1 VSAGPRV
8 RWGILGAG
16 GIAHTVGADI
26 AASPASVV
34 AAVASRDASRSASL
48 AAALG
53 AGRAYGSY
61 EALVADPDVD
71 VVYVATTHAQHHA
84 AALLALRA
92 GKPVLVE
99 KPIGVNA
106 REAREIAA
114 VAAAKGL
121 LCLEGMWLRLNPT
134 AVAVWAAV
142 AAGEIGDV
150 VAVRADVS
158 HRFDYD
164 PGHRMFDPAL
174 GGGALLDLGVYAAA
188 FVLPL
193 IGRPVNVRASGTLAP
208 TGVDA
213 SAVVTWTSATGR
225 VAALTCSSTTEG
237 GSGATIVGTAG
248 WIEVAGPLFR
258 TEAFTIS
265 TTTGSRTE
273 ARLLPP
279 GNGYSLEVAEIERC
293 LAAGEIV
300 SRLMPLADSVAVL
313 EALDEARRQLGVR
326 YQADEEN

>member
-1 VSAGPRV
+1 VTARPKV

-53 AGRAYGSY
+53 AGRVHDSY

-71 VVYVATTHAQHHA
+71 VVYVATTHAQHHGP
-84 AALLALRA
+84 ALLALRA
-92 GKPVLVE
+92 RKPVLVE
-99 KPIGVNA
+99 KPICVNA
-106 REAREIAA
+106 REARDLQT
-114 VAAAKGL
+114 VASASGL

-134 AVAVWAAV
+134 AQAAWAVV
-142 AAGEIGDV
+142 AAGEIGEV

-158 HRFDYD
+158 HRFDYH
-164 PGHRMFDPAL
+164 PGHRMFDPAQ

-188 FVLPL
+188 FALPL
-193 IGRPVNVRASGTLAP
+193 TGRPGNVRATGTMAP

-213 SAVVTWTSATGR
+213 SVVMTWTSVSGAVAT
-225 VAALTCSSTTEG
+225 LTCSSTTEG
-237 GSGATIVGTAG
+237 GSGATIIGTAG

-258 TEAFTIS
+258 TETLTVS
-265 TTTGSRTE
+265 TSAGSRTE
-273 ARLLPP
+273 TRPLPA
-279 GNGYSLEVAEIERC
+279 GNGYSLEVEEVERC
-293 LAAGEIV
+293 LAAGETD
-300 SRLMPLADSVAVL
+300 SRLMPLAAGIEVL

>member
-1 VSAGPRV
+1 VSAGPKV

-16 GIAHTVGADI
+16 GIARTVGADI

-34 AAVASRDASRSASL
+34 GAVASRDAARATHL

-53 AGRAYGSY
+53 ADRAYGSY

-71 VVYVATTHAQHHA
+71 VVYVATTHAQHHD

-99 KPIGVNA
+99 KPLGVNA
-106 REAREIAA
+106 RQARDIQAEATAS
-114 VAAAKGL
+114 GL

-134 AVAVWAAV
+134 VLAVWAAV
-142 AAGEIGDV
+142 AAGEIGDI

-164 PGHRMFDPAL
+164 PGHRLFDPAL

-193 IGRPVNVRASGTLAP
+193 IGRPSNVRAAGSLAP
-208 TGVDA
+208 TGVDVSVA
-213 SAVVTWTSATGR
+213 LTWTSTTGQVAT
-225 VAALTCSSTTEG
+225 LTCSSITEG
-237 GSGATIVGTAG
+237 GSAATIIGTRG
-248 WIEVAGPLFR
+248 WIEVAGQLFR
-258 TEAFTIS
+258 TEAFTVSTASGS
-265 TTTGSRTE
+265 TTETR
-273 ARLLPP
+273 RLPQ
-279 GNGYSLEVAEIERC
+279 GNGYAHEVAEVERC
-293 LAAGEIV
+293 LAAGEID
-300 SRLMPLADSVAVL
+300 SRLMPLADSLAVL
-313 EALDEARRQLGVR
+313 EVLDEARRQLGVR

>member
-1 VSAGPRV
+1 MSAGPKV

-16 GIAHTVGADI
+16 GIARTVGADI

-34 AAVASRDASRSASL
+34 AAVASRDAARATHL

-53 AGRAYGSY
+53 ADRAYGSY

-71 VVYVATTHAQHHA
+71 VVYVATTHAQHHD

-92 GKPVLVE
+92 GRPVLVE

-106 REAREIAA
+106 RQARDIQAEATAR
-114 VAAAKGL
+114 GL

-134 AVAVWAAV
+134 AMAVWAAV
-142 AAGEIGDV
+142 AGGEIGDI
-150 VAVRADVS
+150 VAVRADLS

-164 PGHRMFDPAL
+164 PGHRLFDPAL

-193 IGRPVNVRASGTLAP
+193 IGRPGTVRAAGSLAP

-213 SAVVTWTSATGR
+213 SVVLTWTSPTGQVAT
-225 VAALTCSSTTEG
+225 LTCSSVTEG
-237 GSGATIVGTAG
+237 GSEATIIGTRG

-265 TTTGSRTE
+265 TTSGSRTE
-273 ARLLPP
+273 TRPLPQ
-279 GNGYSLEVAEIERC
+279 GNGYALEVAEVERC
-293 LAAGEIV
+293 LVAGDID
-300 SRLMPLADSVAVL
+300 SHLMPLADSVAVL
-313 EALDEARRQLGVR
+313 EVLDEARRQLGVR
-326 YQADEEN
+326 YQADEED

>member
-16 GIAHTVGADI
+16 GIARTVGADI
-26 AASPASVV
+26 AASPGSLV
-34 AAVASRDASRSASL
+34 AAVASRDAERAANL

-53 AGRAYGSY
+53 AGRVYDSY

-71 VVYVATTHAQHHA
+71 VVYVATTHAQHHD

-106 REAREIAA
+106 REAREMQAEA
-114 VAAAKGL
+114 TARGL

-134 AVAVWAAV
+134 AQATWAAV
-142 AAGEIGDV
+142 SAGEIGEV
-150 VAVRADVS
+150 VAVRADLS
-158 HRFDYD
+158 HRFDYH

-174 GGGALLDLGVYAAA
+174 GGGAILDLGVYAAA

-193 IGRPVNVRASGTLAP
+193 VGRPRSIRAAGTLAP

-213 SAVVTWTSATGR
+213 SVVITWTSASGQ
-225 VAALTCSSTTEG
+225 VATLTCSSTTEG
-237 GSGATIVGTAG
+237 GSGATIIGTAG

-258 TEAFTIS
+258 TETMTVS
-265 TTTGSRTE
+265 TAAGNRTE
-273 ARLLPP
+273 RRLLPA
-279 GNGYSLEVAEIERC
+279 GNGYGHEVAEIERC
-293 LAAGEIV
+293 LAAGEIE
-300 SRLMPLADSVAVL
+300 SRLMPLADGVVVL
-313 EALDEARRQLGVR
+313 EVLDEARRQLGVR